1 MANER
6 IVFMGTPDFAANI
19 LECLIKNDYNLVG
32 VVTQCDKKVGRKQQL
47 TYSPVKEVA
56 IKYHIPLFQPA
67 KIKDD
72 YQAVLDFEPDLI
84 LTAAY
89 GQIIPKALLD
99 YPHYHCINTHGSLLP
114 KYRGGS
120 PIQTAL
126 INGETYTGMTLMFM
140 EEKMDAGDILRQE
153 KLLITD
159 EDTNATLFKKLSDL
173 AAKMLLEFLPA
184 YFAGS
189 YESRKQNIEEVTYSY
204 NLKKEDEF
212 IHFDRPV
219 RTVFNHIRGLL
230 DNPGAFGI
238 LNGRS
243 YKFLKVAY
251 AEDNGCGPDSV
262 FLGLEAD
269 YLKIACLDGYIKVYS
284 IKPEGKNAMDARSF
298 YNGAGRSLVGSQ
310 FAKEF

>member
-6 IVFMGTPDFAANI
+6 IVFMGTPEFAANI
-19 LECLIKNDYNLVG
+19 LESLIENDYNIVG

-56 IKYHIPLFQPA
+56 IKYHIPLFQPI

-72 YQAVLDFEPDLI
+72 YQPVLDFEPDLI

-89 GQIIPKALLD
+89 GQIIPKELLD
-99 YPHYHCINTHGSLLP
+99 YPQYHCINTHGSLLP

-140 EEKMDAGDILRQE
+140 EEKMDAGDILKQE
-153 KLLITD
+153 KLLISD

-173 AAKMLLEFLPA
+173 AKEMLLDFLPA
-184 YFAGS
+184 YFKGDFEAQ
-189 YESRKQNIEEVTYSY
+189 KQNPDEVTYSY

-238 LNGRS
+238 MNGRS
-243 YKFLKVAY
+243 YKFLKVGYVA
-251 AEDNGCGPDSV
+251 DNSVESDSI
-262 FLGLEAD
+262 FMGLEDD
-269 YLKIACLDGYIKVYS
+269 YLKISCLDGYIRVYS
-284 IKPEGKNAMDARSF
+284 IKPEGKNAMDAKSF
-298 YNGAGRSLVGSQ
+298 YNGAGRNLVGNK
-310 FAKEF
+310 FDKEF

>member
-19 LECLIKNDYNLVG
+19 LECLIKNDYNIVG
-32 VVTQCDKKVGRKQQL
+32 VVTQCDKKVGRKHQL

-56 IKYHIPLFQPA
+56 TKYHIPLFQPA

-251 AEDNGCGPDSV
+251 AEDNSCGPDSV

>member
-6 IVFMGTPDFAANI
+6 IVFMGTPEFAANI
-19 LECLIKNDYNLVG
+19 LESLIENDYNIVG

-56 IKYHIPLFQPA
+56 IKYHIPLFQPV

-72 YQAVLDFEPDLI
+72 YQPVLDFEPDLI

-89 GQIIPKALLD
+89 GQIIPKELLD

-140 EEKMDAGDILRQE
+140 EEKMDAGDILKQE
-153 KLLITD
+153 RLLISD
-159 EDTNATLFKKLSDL
+159 EDTNAILFKKLSDL
-173 AAKMLLEFLPA
+173 AKEMLLDFLPA
-184 YFAGS
+184 YFKGDFEAK
-189 YESRKQNIEEVTYSY
+189 KQNPDEVTYSY

-238 LNGRS
+238 MNGRS
-243 YKFLKVAY
+243 YKFLKVGYVADDSV
-251 AEDNGCGPDSV
+251 ESDSV
-262 FLGLEAD
+262 FMGLEDD
-269 YLKIACLDGYIKVYS
+269 YLKISCLDGYIRVYS
-284 IKPEGKNAMDARSF
+284 IKPEGKNAMDAKSF
-298 YNGAGRSLVGSQ
+298 YNGAGRNLVGNK
-310 FAKEF
+310 FDKEF